1 MRKVSS
7 SIIKKEQVKGAVKS
21 FGKFIHNI
29 AYHKNGKSVLKPI
42 DAIKKYY
49 EDNKL
54 DYDYYYD
61 FETLDRVLW
70 INAAFLCIS
79 KITNHKE
86 VYLDYFGDNI
96 KLKSLEPIYKDQM
109 NGYTDKEKLILL
121 RNSFCHNH
129 YDITDSCG
137 IRIKR
142 DSRYGS
148 IKLNFTIKELYSL
161 IMDLDTNLFYLRFTP
176 WIDKDKVQNYK
187 VNSSD
192 DALDYCIILLEKNSD
207 EVQNEEVTYIKKLI
221 QLNAHEFKEG
231 LVSKIENETS
241 QNIINDK
248 ILDYLNKYMERVY
261 KDLVVFQNMYDSLF
275 VFVDTMRFFIIFCR
289 QNMLEYD
296 YHMLQDNYTR
306 FYFLTTRIDQ
316 YPASTYMQMYE
327 PNVGEEYEN
336 MMSTDFK
343 YVEDPR
349 NRTIQKIKLY
359 DELMLSAKYYL
370 VFIFLPLLQE
380 NSLYFP
386 YDKLEIM
393 DEFKNK
399 DEEDIKRHLRNSSQH
414 HNFMIKDDEIHI
426 FDYNQRSMKKT
437 FSAVLKYN
445 DFFNAVESAYFHIPF
460 EMPFYRFS

>member
-1 MRKVSS
+1 MIN

-21 FGKFIHNI
+21 FGKFVYDI

-42 DAIKKYY
+42 EAIKRYY

-70 INAAFLCIS
+70 INAVFLCIS
-79 KITNHKE
+79 KIISYKE
-86 VYLDYFGDNI
+86 VYLDYFDDNI
-96 KLKSLEPIYKDQM
+96 KLTSLEHIYKNQM
-109 NGYTDKEKLILL
+109 NGYTDKDKLILL

-129 YDITDSCG
+129 YDITDSCE

-161 IMDLDTNLFYLRFTP
+161 IMDLDTNLHYLRFMP
-176 WIDKDKVQNYK
+176 RIDKYKVQNYS

-192 DALDYCIILLEKNSD
+192 DALEYCISLLEKNSD
-207 EVQNEEVTYIKKLI
+207 EVQNEGVTYIKKLI
-221 QLNAHEFKEG
+221 QLNVHGFKEG
-231 LVSKIENETS
+231 LVSKIETKIS
-241 QNIINDK
+241 QDIIKDN

-261 KDLVVFQNMYDSLF
+261 NDLEAFNNMYVSLF
-275 VFVDTMRFFIIFCR
+275 DFIDTMRFFIVFHR

-296 YHMLQDNYTR
+296 YYTLKYNYTR
-306 FYFLTTRIDQ
+306 FYFLTTRVDKDEV
-316 YPASTYMQMYE
+316 STYMEMYE
-327 PNVGEEYEN
+327 PNVGEEYEY

-343 YVEDPR
+343 YVKDSHEG
-349 NRTIQKIKLY
+349 ILQKVKLY
-359 DELMLSAKYYL
+359 DELILSAKYYS
-370 VFIFLPLLQE
+370 VFVFLPLIQE
-380 NSLYFP
+380 HSLYFP
-386 YDKLEIM
+386 YDKLEIT

-399 DEEDIKRHLRNSSQH
+399 NEEDIKRHLRNSTQH
-414 HNFMIKDDEIHI
+414 HNFIIKNDEIHI
-426 FDYNQRSMKKT
+426 FDYNQRSMKRT

-445 DFFNAVESAYFHIPF
+445 DFFNALESAYFYIPF
-460 EMPFYRFS
+460 EMPFYGF